1 MPLLNGGYHLLDL
14 VQSLRKPTRQAVR
27 YQAERRLSLP
37 AVPPCDPHPRRR
49 YPGVRPVPAKTASTS
64 GMQGALHKSC
74 VPPGLLANVL
84 LAGERRFVAQL
95 HWPGPAR
102 RQPWRAISSCLVSRT
117 GDRPVGGAASA
128 SFPFP
133 QKIPRFPSQT
143 GSPSQAL
150 QRCPTPRSRV
160 RWITKLCATRHS
172 MLRN

>member
-1 MPLLNGGYHLLDL
+1 
-14 VQSLRKPTRQAVR
+14 
-27 YQAERRLSLP
+27 
-37 AVPPCDPHPRRR
+37 
-49 YPGVRPVPAKTASTS
+49 VPAKTASTS
-64 GMQGALHKSC
+64 GMQRALHKSC

-160 RWITKLCATRHS
+160 RWITKLCATRHKEIAA
-172 MLRN
+172 MVALHPYRKECYRKVAGGKWQPVPLAHQPRDYEERVEREPFDEKDDFVRG